1 MKGAGEVGRG
11 REWTDNAHFRW
22 RICWMNDMLMGNR
35 ELISEINMLSFWHS
49 FQRKSDDDDDDAMHS
64 REICT
69 KILLCESFSECSASI
84 WIHFDCSATATAATT
99 MHSSSRLS
107 KLWRKC
113 RTATRKKR
121 IEWNCSSKAWI
132 AFLDMHKDYVNNIF
146 VDSSVCLFLY
156 PFRRQRRCDVS
167 RALDASAAAYQSFV
181 AQIALEWRRHRR
193 RRRLDK

>member
-1 MKGAGEVGRG
+1 MRWNIIKNCLGVFHIICCICILTFICNWKSVRRLFYFLPKNQKLSIRNIFRSRRRQIREMQREGGGWRGAS
-11 REWTDNAHFRW
+11 TDNAHFLW

-49 FQRKSDDDDDDAMHS
+49 FQRKSNDDDDDAMHS

-113 RTATRKKR
+113 RTATKKR
-121 IEWNCSSKAWI
+121 NWKELQQQNLNRFSWYA
-132 AFLDMHKDYVNNIF
+132 
-146 VDSSVCLFLY
+146 
-156 PFRRQRRCDVS
+156 
-167 RALDASAAAYQSFV
+167 
-181 AQIALEWRRHRR
+181 
-193 RRRLDK
+193 